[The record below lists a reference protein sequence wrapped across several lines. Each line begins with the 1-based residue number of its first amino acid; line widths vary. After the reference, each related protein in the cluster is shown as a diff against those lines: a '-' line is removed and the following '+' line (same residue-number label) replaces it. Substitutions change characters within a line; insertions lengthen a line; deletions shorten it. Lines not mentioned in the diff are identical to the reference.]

1 MGKFATFLQSLV
13 SVALLGAI
21 CYGGYNIYTNL
32 SVIPISNDETIGN
45 SDINLNNPED
55 SSITDVTNIDDS
67 ENNIMFR
74 NVQVDNF
81 TMNSGNLVCVN
92 SENYTDYNYNNLEL
106 SNMYENR
113 IPSYSVNDIDVEI
126 SYNVINEF
134 NTMISDFN
142 QSTGN
147 DTTMVRLAYISKKEL
162 SDYTKCDHVTGLAFN
177 LSSYDGQSIHDF
189 NGSGDFSWIAERAD
203 KYGFIQRYP
212 YDKLDITGIDE
223 SSHFRYV
230 GLPHSSYMKENNL
243 CLEEYITLIKDYKYN
258 EPLEYT
264 TFNGRT
270 YNIYYIPVDE
280 NNPTTNIPILMD
292 KEYSISGNN
301 IDGFIVTV
309 KVSG

>member
-1 MGKFATFLQSLV
+1 MGKFSTFLQSLV
-13 SVALLGAI
+13 SIALLGAI
-21 CYGGYNIYTNL
+21 CYGGFNIYT
-32 SVIPISNDETIGN
+32 SIKPISNDNSIQIGDSN
-45 SDINLNNPED
+45 NILDNQQDSLVTDI
-55 SSITDVTNIDDS
+55 TNIDDS
-67 ENNIMFR
+67 ENKIMFR
-74 NVQVDNF
+74 NVQVDNS

-92 SENYTDYNYNNLEL
+92 SENYTDYNHINLEL

-113 IPSYSVNDIDVEI
+113 VPSYSVNDIDVEI
-126 SYNVINEF
+126 SSNVINEF

-142 QSTGN
+142 QSTNN
-147 DTTMVRLAYISKKEL
+147 DTSMVRLAYISKKDL
-162 SDYTKCDHVTGLAFN
+162 SDSTKCDHVTGLALN
-177 LSSYDGQSIHDF
+177 LSSYDGETIQDF
-189 NGSGDFSWIAERAD
+189 NGSGDFSWILERAD

-243 CLEEYITLIKDYKYN
+243 CLEEYITLIKNYTYN

-270 YNIYYIPVDE
+270 YNIYYVPVDQ